1 MSGRGEDG
9 APRRA
14 RRELSRVRTPI
25 AILLFVF
32 AVVAT
37 ATVAGCGSSDSQL
50 AAYLGAWQRVV
61 GGEPDPSLTLLVA
74 RTDDGASLTFT
85 DQSGSRSEG
94 VATLED
100 ASLVMDMPAA
110 NGIIDGATRLQ
121 LSLDAGG
128 QLVVDQ
134 VLDDGT
140 TEPVWVYDRTS
151 TAAP

>member
-1 MSGRGEDG
+1 VSRRGEDG
-9 APRRA
+9 APRA

-25 AILLFVF
+25 AALLFVI

-37 ATVAGCGSSDSQL
+37 ATVAGCGGSSDSQL
-50 AAYLGAWQRVV
+50 AAYVGAWQRVV

-94 VATLED
+94 VATLKD